1 MDNSGSQNNSIEL
14 NRIKE
19 YFKLNENESEI
30 GEQFKR
36 AESNFTDNRINECL
50 LEQSTPL
57 ETVDRII
64 ANVSRSI
71 CKLKI
76 ETTFGTI
83 IGTGFLLS
91 FQIEQEMF
99 YCLIS
104 NEHVIKSEFLK
115 NNINIYISYDNEF
128 KSTTINLNNN
138 KRYMKT
144 FTDINLDMT
153 IVEILKEDNI
163 SKVFFLHQEVEER
176 LNNDLINNSI
186 YIPQYPGGKELMNAK
201 GKIKEINKYEF
212 THLANTEQ
220 GSSGSPIFLENSI
233 SVIGIHKQSD
243 INKKEN
249 YGDFIYP
256 AINIIIDDRRKK
268 RNNRKYNLEKEN
280 HNKVEL
286 EKNTSDKKGIKR
298 YQNCRYL
305 FLCLVTIGLFT
316 AFTFKFIYDKKKTLD
331 LILIKVNTI

>member
-163 SKVFFLHQEVEER
+163 SKVFF
-176 LNNDLINNSI
+176 
-186 YIPQYPGGKELMNAK
+186 YI
-201 GKIKEINKYEF
+201 
-212 THLANTEQ
+212 
-220 GSSGSPIFLENSI
+220 
-233 SVIGIHKQSD
+233 
-243 INKKEN
+243 KKW
-249 YGDFIYP
+249 
-256 AINIIIDDRRKK
+256 
-268 RNNRKYNLEKEN
+268 
-280 HNKVEL
+280 
-286 EKNTSDKKGIKR
+286 KKG
-298 YQNCRYL
+298 
-305 FLCLVTIGLFT
+305 
-316 AFTFKFIYDKKKTLD
+316 
-331 LILIKVNTI
+331 